1 MRPIP
6 VSVADYRAAARRCLP
21 AFLDDYVE
29 GGAGV
34 EQTLAA
40 NVADWSRWRIR
51 QRVLVDVAAVSTRTR
66 LLDEEIALPVVLA
79 PVGLAGLMAPRGEAA
94 AARAAQA
101 VGVPFTLSTV
111 GICGVA
117 EVRAA
122 SGVPPWFQL
131 YMLRDRGLVAALLEQ
146 VWAAGCRTLVFT
158 IDLPMP
164 GPRHRD
170 ARHGLG
176 LSGWRPKLLKL
187 AALLARPGW
196 IWRVGVRGKPHA
208 FGNLDQRVPE
218 ARDLDAFRRWVDTQF
233 DPSVTWADIDWLR
246 ARWPG
251 RLLLKGL
258 LDADDVPAALGTGA
272 DALVVS
278 NHGGRQLDGAPSTAR
293 ALPALAAAVDRRC
306 ALLVD
311 GGIRSGVDVFR
322 AVALGADAVLI
333 GRPWVWAL
341 AAAGAPGVARLLH
354 TWQEEL
360 RVTLALAG
368 VTRVADLGPHH
379 LQPD

>member
-1 MRPIP
+1 MP
-6 VSVADYRAAARRCLP
+6 VTVADYRAAARRRLP
-21 AFLDDYVE
+21 AFLDDYVD
-29 GGAGV
+29 GGAGS

-51 QRVLVDVAAVSTRTR
+51 QRVLVDVAGVSTRTR
-66 LLDEEIALPVVLA
+66 LLDEDLTLPVLLA
-79 PVGLAGLMAPRGEAA
+79 PVGLAGLMARRGEAE
-94 AARAAQA
+94 AARAARA

-111 GICGVA
+111 GICGVE

-122 SGVPPWFQL
+122 AGVPPWFQL

-176 LSGWRPKLLKL
+176 QGGWRPKLLKL

-196 IWRVGVRGKPHA
+196 IWRVGVRGKPQA

-233 DPSVTWADIDWLR
+233 DPGVTWADIDWLR

-251 RLLLKGL
+251 RLVLKGL
-258 LDADDVPAALGTGA
+258 LDADDVPAALASGA

-293 ALPALAAAVDRRC
+293 ALPVLAAAVDRRC

-368 VTRVADLGPHH
+368 VTRIADLGPAH
-379 LQPD
+379 LQSD

>member
-6 VSVADYRAAARRCLP
+6 VSVADYRAAARRRLP

-51 QRVLVDVAAVSTRTR
+51 QRVLVDVAGVSTRTR

-131 YMLRDRGLVAALLEQ
+131 YMLRDRGLIAALLEQ

-196 IWRVGVRGKPHA
+196 IWRVGVHGKPHA

-368 VTRVADLGPHH
+368 GTRVADLGPHH

>member
-6 VSVADYRAAARRCLP
+6 VSVA
-21 AFLDDYVE
+21 

-51 QRVLVDVAAVSTRTR
+51 QRVLVDVAGVSTRTR

>member
-6 VSVADYRAAARRCLP
+6 VSVADYRAAARRRLP

-51 QRVLVDVAAVSTRTR
+51 QRVLVDVAGVSTRTR

-117 EVRAA
+117 EVCAA

-164 GPRHRD
+164 GPRHRY

-196 IWRVGVRGKPHA
+196 IWRVGVHGKPHA

>member
-6 VSVADYRAAARRCLP
+6 VSVADYRAAARRRLP

-51 QRVLVDVAAVSTRTR
+51 QRVLVDVAGVSTRTR

-131 YMLRDRGLVAALLEQ
+131 YKLRDRGLVAALLEQ

-196 IWRVGVRGKPHA
+196 VWRVGVHGKPHA